1 MEEFSANKPDI
12 ERLFEG
18 SCAID
23 PQAFTPRPAEAFEHR
38 SGADLS
44 AGSDRG
50 ERGEAEAG
58 EQYQARGVDRETAQ
72 KVADQMTM
80 GKDDAI
86 LILDDNRISIA
97 VGEEPADVRELNA
110 VYAGAHASEVTDAD
124 EREE

>member
-1 MEEFSANKPDI
+1 VARIFRPEAIGVNEAKRKP
-12 ERLFEG
+12 G
-18 SCAID
+18 SN
-23 PQAFTPRPAEAFEHR
+23 TR
-38 SGADLS
+38 
-44 AGSDRG
+44 
-50 ERGEAEAG
+50 
-58 EQYQARGVDRETAQ
+58 RGVDRETAQ

-97 VGEEPADVRELNA
+97 AGEEPADVRELNA